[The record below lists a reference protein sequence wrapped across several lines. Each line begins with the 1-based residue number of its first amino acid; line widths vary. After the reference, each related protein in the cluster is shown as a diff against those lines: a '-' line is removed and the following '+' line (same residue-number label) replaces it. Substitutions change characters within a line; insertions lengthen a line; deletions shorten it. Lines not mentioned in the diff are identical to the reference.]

1 MSHLDRAVRALRSQC
16 AVYPWVVRVDVDDS
30 SGYEVIV
37 VYVKQVRDLRRE
49 IVRHDPLGYRLETRV
64 EVVDDGG

>member
-1 MSHLDRAVRALRSQC
+1 MSHLDRAVRLLRAQC

-37 VYVKQVRDLRRE
+37 VWVRTVKDLRRS
-49 IVRHDPLGYRLETRV
+49 IVRSDPLGYRTEVRV
-64 EVVDDGG
+64 EQRDE